1 MQRLVRHAVGLSLLL
16 WVVSANNA
24 AAIPGDIIRNVEAW
38 IQSHPTLRPSP
49 GERLIVNRAET
60 PARRFT
66 FQATPFPVVGSVAD
80 TAMTGTIRT
89 EKITLVDTVDG
100 ISGNRLEEALRAIYD
115 AVIYNDY
122 RRATVVYRYP
132 NGDIFADDAGR
143 MQRGELREGDRF
155 AYWMNLTTTPEGF
168 TPSGTLTVF
177 LKEDIAALQTDL
189 QNR

>member
-1 MQRLVRHAVGLSLLL
+1 MQRLVGHAVGFGLLL

-24 AAIPGDIIRNVEAW
+24 VALPGDIIRNVEAW

-49 GERLIVNRAET
+49 GERLIINRVET

-66 FQATPFPVVGSVAD
+66 FQATPFPVAGSIANVEITD
-80 TAMTGTIRT
+80 TIRT

-100 ISGNRLEEALRAIYD
+100 ISANRLEEALRAIYD
-115 AVIYNDY
+115 ALVYNDY
-122 RRATVVYRYP
+122 RRATIVYRYP
-132 NGDIFADDAGR
+132 KEDIFTEDSIG

-155 AYWMNLTTTPEGF
+155 AYWMNLTMTSDGF

-177 LKEDIAALQTDL
+177 LKEDIAALQTNL